1 MEAPSFRVSSFD
13 LIATIRDNKDGK
25 KFLIGKFGR
34 EVGEQPTFPPLFA
47 PFRLVRVSTCL

>member
-34 EVGEQPTFPPLFA
+34 EVGCSPTFPPLFA